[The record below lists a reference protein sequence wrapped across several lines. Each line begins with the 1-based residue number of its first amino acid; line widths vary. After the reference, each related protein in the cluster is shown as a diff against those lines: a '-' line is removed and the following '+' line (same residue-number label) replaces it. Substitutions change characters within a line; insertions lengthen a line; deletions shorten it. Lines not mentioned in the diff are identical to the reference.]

1 MVRKHLD
8 ARIRI
13 IVVLT
18 CGKLTGIYFL
28 PLLYVIYYSVTMHL
42 LQGKSILPPG
52 DVNPAS
58 IPLRRGLLEDS
69 PYRVVGA
76 ACLSCGW
83 P

>member
-1 MVRKHLD
+1 MILVMTNHPCLRVGRHSWYQGFMCIIHHVWQYFQKNMVRKHLD

-42 LQGKSILPPG
+42 
-52 DVNPAS
+52 
-58 IPLRRGLLEDS
+58 
-69 PYRVVGA
+69 
-76 ACLSCGW
+76 
-83 P
+83 